1 MFVCKLILVF
11 VYSQFVDRSN
21 IQIYPSTLV
30 AIRIMAKD
38 KLMQHPMLESY
49 EFAVN
54 AAAYTSG

>member
-30 AIRIMAKD
+30 AIRIIAKD
-38 KLMQHPMLESY
+38 KLMQRPMLESY

-54 AAAYTSG
+54 GAAYTSG

>member
-30 AIRIMAKD
+30 AIRIIAKD
-38 KLMQHPMLESY
+38 KLMQRPMLESY
-49 EFAVN
+49 EIAVD
-54 AAAYTSG
+54 AAAYTYG